1 MLLDVLSDLLLLVF
15 DIGGDVFFLRGVRW
29 IDEVDAT
36 VLLGEEEGLV
46 EVLLQ
51 SFEVDVQVLWHDHVL
66 TVSYVRLAALI
77 LAHRALLRKMNLEVI
92 LHALHSKVGCTLLVV
107 VVRDVRDKEAH
118 LEVFVRN
125 IAGIIFFAVVQ
136 ELAQEV
142 VNKDVGFACLR
153 LWI

>member
-1 MLLDVLSDLLLLVF
+1 MLLDVLGDLLLLVF
-15 DIGGDVFFLRGVRW
+15 DIGGDVFFLRGMRW

-51 SFEVDVQVLWHDHVL
+51 SFEVDIQVLWHDHVL
-66 TVSYVRLAALI
+66 TVSHIRLAALI

-92 LHALHSKVGCTLLVV
+92 LHALHRKVGCTLLLI
-107 VVRDVRDKEAH
+107 VVRGVRDEESH

-136 ELAQEV
+136 ELTQ
-142 VNKDVGFACLR
+142 
-153 LWI
+153 